1 MFGFK
6 VRVTTTVPRT
16 GSDPSVTGDPRVLH
30 YLRALEKT
38 RPVTCYF
45 GGLQTDIRPD
55 MRRRLTLWMLQV
67 CEEQKCEEEVF
78 PQAVRYLDSYL
89 SRFVIEKVHLQ
100 HLGTVCLLL
109 ASKMRECVHLSA
121 DKLHIYTDGSI
132 PASDILQWEVAVL
145 SRLDW
150 CLASVVPSDFLE
162 PILHALPFVPAFHL
176 NTMRRHVHSYV
187 ALAAMD
193 YRFSVFLPSTLT
205 CACVTI
211 AIQRLRLVDAAA
223 SPDSVMRFLANLL
236 AADLSTA
243 FRCYEQLGS
252 ALGLVLPSCSHD
264 GVSRSEAHSSGI
276 SCAPADIQD
285 AESTP
290 V

>member
-1 MFGFK
+1 MSLSFFCLAIDK
-6 VRVTTTVPRT
+6 IFRF
-16 GSDPSVTGDPRVLH
+16 SDPSVTGDPRVLH

-132 PASDILQWEVAVL
+132 PQWEVAVL

-187 ALAAMD
+187 ALAAMGKLHNWG
-193 YRFSVFLPSTLT
+193 SLH
-205 CACVTI
+205 
-211 AIQRLRLVDAAA
+211 
-223 SPDSVMRFLANLL
+223 MRCFPQIKYK
-236 AADLSTA
+236 STA
-243 FRCYEQLGS
+243 LKII
-252 ALGLVLPSCSHD
+252 L
-264 GVSRSEAHSSGI
+264 I
-276 SCAPADIQD
+276 K
-285 AESTP
+285 
-290 V
+290 